1 MHSGSIGIE
10 TMEVVMLSTKPS
22 GNAGPATDDALSV
35 RGPAPIPLIPLG
47 ISLSAFLAIS
57 YLLCILLGLFGG
69 WDWGLHQPWL
79 QFLPGFTWLTW
90 SSFFLGLVESAAY
103 GWYAAL
109 LFGGIYNVA
118 LTRFG
123 RNPRRAG

>member
-1 MHSGSIGIE
+1 MHAKSIGFE
-10 TMEVVMLSTKPS
+10 TTDVIMMSATVSD
-22 GNAGPATDDALSV
+22 GAGPTADNARSL
-35 RGPAPIPLIPLG
+35 RGPARIPLIPFG

-57 YLLCILLGLFGG
+57 YVVCILLGLIGG

-90 SSFFLGLVESAAY
+90 PTFCLGLAESVAY

-109 LFGGIYNVA
+109 LFGGLYNFA
-118 LTRFG
+118 LERFG
-123 RNPRRAG
+123 PSR

>member
-10 TMEVVMLSTKPS
+10 TTEVVMSSTKPS
-22 GNAGPATDDALSV
+22 GNAGTTTDDALSL
-35 RGPAPIPLIPLG
+35 RGPVPIPLIPLG

-90 SSFFLGLVESAAY
+90 SSFFLGLVESVAY

-109 LFGGIYNVA
+109 LFGGIYNVVLA
-118 LTRFG
+118 RFG
-123 RNPRRAG
+123 RNPRRTG